1 MKCKTEWYIPHL
13 IKNGKNMLKKNSI
26 HNVKITDINNLG
38 YGVCR
43 IEGIVTFVA
52 GAVTEDEAEVKLI
65 KVTKSY
71 CVARMEKLIK
81 ASPYREESV
90 CSLFPKCGGCV
101 YRHITYDYEK
111 MLKQDYVKAAFRK
124 AGIDATVAE
133 LTSNNKVSG
142 YRNKVQYPVGK
153 NGELGY
159 YRAKTHD
166 IIECDNC
173 LLDHPLLC
181 DVKNFISEF
190 IKEHKISCLRH
201 IYLRCGAAT
210 GEVMVCLV
218 SEKRDFPELE
228 QLCNEVCEKF
238 DCVKCFALNINDK
251 DTNVILGD
259 KTYIL
264 RGNPY
269 IEDELLGNRFRISPM
284 SFYQVNH
291 SMTELLYSKVIELC
305 RLKEGE
311 SFIDLY
317 CGCGTIG
324 LCVANN
330 AKTASMLGVEII
342 PDAIENA
349 KVNAELNG
357 IENAE
362 FICGDASDAPL
373 HKCDCVI
380 VDPPRKG
387 LTEKLIADLS
397 MADVEKIVYVSC
409 NPDTLAR
416 DCASFI
422 EKGYKLS
429 TVYPFDLFPRTGHV
443 ENIVC
448 LTK

>member
-1 MKCKTEWYIPHL
+1 MI
-13 IKNGKNMLKKNSI
+13 KKNLI
-26 HNVKITDINNLG
+26 HKATVTDINNLG

-43 IEGIVTFVA
+43 IEGMVTFVQ
-52 GAVTEDEAEVKLI
+52 GGVTGDELEI
-65 KVTKSY
+65 KIIKAAKDY
-71 CVARMEKLIK
+71 LVARIEKVINS
-81 ASPYREESV
+81 SPYRSESLCPV
-90 CSLFPKCGGCV
+90 SKTCGGCV

-111 MLKQDYVKAAFRK
+111 QLKRSYVENAFRK
-124 AGIDATVAE
+124 AGVSVEVADV
-133 LTSNNKVSG
+133 TSNNKTEG

-153 NGELGY
+153 DGRIGY
-159 YRAKTHD
+159 YKPKTHD

-173 LLDHPLLC
+173 ILEAPILYDIKKYIA
-181 DVKNFISEF
+181 DF
-190 IKEHKISCLRH
+190 IKEKKIDCLRH
-201 IYLRCGAAT
+201 IYLRCGIAT

-218 SEKRDFPELE
+218 ASKRSFAYLDELCDSVCNSFPE
-228 QLCNEVCEKF
+228 
-238 DCVKCFALNINDK
+238 VKCFALNLNDK
-251 DTNVILGD
+251 DTNVILGKD
-259 KTYIL
+259 TFIL

-269 IEDELLGNRFRISPM
+269 IEDELLGCRFRISPQ

-291 SMTELLYSKVIELC
+291 GMTELLYSKVIELC
-305 RLKEGE
+305 DLKEGQ

-324 LCVANN
+324 LCVASK
-330 AKTASMLGVEII
+330 AKTANMLGVEII
-342 PDAIENA
+342 PQAVENA
-349 KVNAELNG
+349 KKNAELNG

-387 LTEKLIADLS
+387 LTPKLIDELAD
-397 MADVEKIVYVSC
+397 AGVEKIVYVSC

-416 DCASFI
+416 DCALFI

-429 TVYPFDLFPRTGHV
+429 TVYPYDLFPRTGHV

-448 LTK
+448 ISK